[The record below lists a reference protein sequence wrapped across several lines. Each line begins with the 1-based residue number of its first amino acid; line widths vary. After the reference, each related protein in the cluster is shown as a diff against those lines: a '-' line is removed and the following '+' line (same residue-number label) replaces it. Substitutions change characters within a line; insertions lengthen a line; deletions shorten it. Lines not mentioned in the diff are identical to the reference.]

1 MRTTFTTML
10 VLLLFGISGC
20 ATGGKKAPT
29 QEIDP
34 FPESRFLT
42 AEGTG
47 ETELEARREALAALS
62 GIFESKVHAET
73 TSRASSAI
81 GTGGDEVFEKQV
93 VSSVAVVS
101 TVQLTGAK
109 IGRVWRV
116 EAGAAPYHALAVLDR
131 NQAGRKWAAE
141 LDTVQALV
149 TAELKTLE
157 RTSGRVQRLAA
168 LNKVLAGLLRE
179 QALESRLRVLN
190 YPARATL
197 DADMEKIAT
206 ELIEL
211 RSQIR
216 LFIELSGDGHEA
228 AAARIADTLTANG
241 FLLSAEPGRADAVI
255 HGKIKTRPLELNN
268 PRAYFVRAV
277 AMVEVIEND
286 TGATLANLN
295 ADIRKGHVDP
305 NEAQRNAV
313 HKVAD
318 AIAERLTAVVGFKV
332 PADMQ

>member
-1 MRTTFTTML
+1 MRTTFITVL
-10 VLLLFGISGC
+10 GLLLFVISGC
-20 ATGGKKAPT
+20 AAGGKKAPAP
-29 QEIDP
+29 EMDP
-34 FPESRFLT
+34 FPESRYLT

-47 ETELEARREALAALS
+47 ATELEARREALAALS

-116 EAGAAPYHALAVLDR
+116 EGGAAPYHALAVLDR
-131 NQAGRKWAAE
+131 NQAGRNWAAQ

-157 RTSGRVQRLAA
+157 QTTGRVQRLAA
-168 LNKVLAGLLRE
+168 LTKVLTGLLRE
-179 QALESRLRVLN
+179 QALDSRLRVLN
-190 YPARATL
+190 YPARALL
-197 DADMEKIAT
+197 DTDMEKIAT

-228 AAARIADTLTANG
+228 AAARIADALTTNG
-241 FLLSAEPGRADAVI
+241 FLLSAEPDRADAVI
-255 HGKIKTRPLELNN
+255 HGRITTRPLELNN
-268 PRAYFVRAV
+268 PRAQFVRAM
-277 AMVEVIEND
+277 ATVEVIEND
-286 TGATLANLN
+286 SGATLANLN
-295 ADIRKGHVDP
+295 ADSRKGHVDQ
-305 NEAQRNAV
+305 NEARRKAV
-313 HKVAD
+313 HQVAD
-318 AIAERLTAVVGFKV
+318 TIAERLTAVIGFNV
-332 PADMQ
+332 PADGQ